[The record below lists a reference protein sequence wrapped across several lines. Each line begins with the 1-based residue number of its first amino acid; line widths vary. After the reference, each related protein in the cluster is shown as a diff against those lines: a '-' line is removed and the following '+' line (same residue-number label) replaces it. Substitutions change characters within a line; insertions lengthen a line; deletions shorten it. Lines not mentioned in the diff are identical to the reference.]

1 MTGQN
6 EHQNIVRE
14 DSGKN
19 ALGATLP
26 KDTGKAPPAKD
37 NKPAPTAPAKAG
49 EKTPTEPAK

>member
-1 MTGQN
+1 VTGQN
-6 EHQNIVRE
+6 EQQNIVRE

-49 EKTPTEPAK
+49 EKTPAA